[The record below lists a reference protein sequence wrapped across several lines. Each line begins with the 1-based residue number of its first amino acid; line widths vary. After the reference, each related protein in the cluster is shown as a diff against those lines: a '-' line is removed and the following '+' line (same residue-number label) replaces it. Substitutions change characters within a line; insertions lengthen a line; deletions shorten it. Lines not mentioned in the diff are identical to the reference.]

1 MQSDFNG
8 TVGGQ
13 CDASDVI
20 ACSFAGLML
29 EENFIQDASE
39 CGKRVPDGHTPF
51 SWGILSRGTVPGE
64 KGRTG
69 GHVFHEWPP
78 PAGSLLQ
85 CVVAVTA
92 GSVDWS
98 SNSTGPPCFRT
109 RRRLT
114 LADLPGI
121 TLLGHGDFP
130 RRRDHSGHEHEHCHP
145 PFATWWMHVASAGEG
160 KLRFSLES
168 AFTRRFLCSDDNGVL
183 STAGHNDLECLWEMP
198 VAALRP
204 ICGLPCKVR
213 QVAHER
219 YLALEVSDAP
229 DNAAPSKRRHVS
241 LRTTRERKA
250 CCELIFNS
258 VLAGPT
264 PPQLWGWD
272 ALSLKHGVQGGDGG
286 GACGVGPWSKEGAKD
301 GWLMMV
307 RHGLSVAN
315 VQKDTFK
322 GTCDERYIDAPLSPQ
337 GRRQAEGLWRVVAAY
352 NPTLIVVSPMRR
364 ALQTCLIA
372 LDPAPRAPDMIALP
386 VLLEGAGDG
395 LENQG
400 RFVEELAG
408 DVELQCYTHW
418 NRVCMLN
425 QTHEFC
431 MHL

>member
-1 MQSDFNG
+1 
-8 TVGGQ
+8 
-13 CDASDVI
+13 
-20 ACSFAGLML
+20 
-29 EENFIQDASE
+29 
-39 CGKRVPDGHTPF
+39 
-51 SWGILSRGTVPGE
+51 
-64 KGRTG
+64 
-69 GHVFHEWPP
+69 
-78 PAGSLLQ
+78 
-85 CVVAVTA
+85 
-92 GSVDWS
+92 
-98 SNSTGPPCFRT
+98 
-109 RRRLT
+109 
-114 LADLPGI
+114 
-121 TLLGHGDFP
+121 
-130 RRRDHSGHEHEHCHP
+130 
-145 PFATWWMHVASAGEG
+145 MHVASAGEG

-213 QVAHER
+213 QVAHDS

-229 DNAAPSKRRHVS
+229 GDAAPTSHKHRHVS

-301 GWLMMV
+301 GWVMMM

-386 VLLEGAGDG
+386 MLLEGAGDG

-418 NRVCMLN
+418 NRVCKLKPDTRILHAFMIVIVFVLCRI
-425 QTHEFC
+425 C
-431 MHL
+431 MILHA